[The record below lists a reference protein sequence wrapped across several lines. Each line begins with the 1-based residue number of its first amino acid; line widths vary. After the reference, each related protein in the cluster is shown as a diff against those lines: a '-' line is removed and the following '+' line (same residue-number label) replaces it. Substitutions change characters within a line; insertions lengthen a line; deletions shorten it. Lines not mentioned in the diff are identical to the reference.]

1 VQIQWSANAAAQ
13 LHAAHE
19 YVAEDNRDAA
29 QQQSSAVIRAVEQLA
44 QFPEMGRPG
53 RVAGTR
59 ELVVQGTPLL
69 VAYTVGRDRI
79 SVLAVLHG
87 ARRWPLRFAR

>member
-1 VQIQWSANAAAQ
+1 MQIQWSANAAAQ

>member
-1 VQIQWSANAAAQ
+1 MQIQWSANAAAQ
-13 LHAAHE
+13 LEAAYE

-29 QQQSSAVIRAVEQLA
+29 RQQSSAVVRAVEQLA

-53 RVAGTR
+53 RVTMTR
-59 ELVVQGTPLL
+59 ELVIQGTPLL
-69 VAYTVGRDRI
+69 VAYTVRRDRI

-87 ARRWPLRFAR
+87 ARRWPVRFAH

>member
-1 VQIQWSANAAAQ
+1 MQIQWSANAAAQ
-13 LHAAHE
+13 LEAAHE
-19 YVAEDNRDAA
+19 YVAEDNREAA
-29 QQQSSAVIRAVEQLA
+29 QKQSLAVVRAVEQVV

-59 ELVVQGTPLL
+59 ELVIQGTPLI
-69 VAYTVGRDRI
+69 VAYSVRRGRI

-87 ARRWPLRFAR
+87 ARRWPVRFSR

>member
-1 VQIQWSANAAAQ
+1 VQIQWSKNAAAQ
-13 LHAAHE
+13 LQSAHE
-19 YVAEDNRDAA
+19 YVAEDNRGAA
-29 QQQSSAVIRAVEQLA
+29 QQQSLAVVRAVEQLA

-59 ELVVQGTPLL
+59 ELVIQGTPLL
-69 VAYTVGRDRI
+69 VAYTVRRDRI

-87 ARRWPLRFAR
+87 ARRWPVKFAN

>member
-1 VQIQWSANAAAQ
+1 MQIQWSANAAAQ
-13 LHAAHE
+13 LQAAHE

-29 QQQSSAVIRAVEQLA
+29 QQQSSAVIHAVEQLA

-87 ARRWPLRFAR
+87 ARRWPLRLAR

>member
-1 VQIQWSANAAAQ
+1 MQIQWSANAAAQ
-13 LHAAHE
+13 LEAAHE

-29 QQQSSAVIRAVEQLA
+29 QQQSSAVVRAVEQLA
-44 QFPEMGRPG
+44 HFPEMGRPG

-59 ELVVQGTPLL
+59 ELIIQGTPLL
-69 VAYTVGRDRI
+69 VAYAVRRDRI

-87 ARRWPLRFAR
+87 ARRWPLRFAH